1 VIAFVVAGFVLLKNP
16 DLRHFG
22 FTAPEPPPAS
32 GPIPPAITPFS
43 G

>member
-1 VIAFVVAGFVLLKNP
+1 VLLKNP

-22 FTAPEPPPAS
+22 FTAPEPPVS
-32 GPIPPAITPFS
+32 SPIPPAITPFS